1 MCDLAETYHLFDM
14 TALPPSKVAVLVS
27 GLGPDSRSKKKTSG
41 MQNEL
46 PESLATAMIID
57 KLTNV
62 CWLLSNTSG
71 KDYPPQLTDWVLGR
85 EHKHDQQKGVMRF
98 DSAEEFF
105 EARYGGKKWQ
115 KE

>member
-1 MCDLAETYHLFDM
+1 M

-27 GLGPDSRSKKKTSG
+27 GFRADSRTKKKISG
-41 MQNEL
+41 VKNEL
-46 PESLATAMIID
+46 PESLACAMIID

-62 CWLLSNTSG
+62 CWLLSNNSG
-71 KDYPPQLTDWVLGR
+71 NDYPPRLVDWVLGR
-85 EHKHDQQKGVMRF
+85 EAEHVQQKGVKQF
-98 DSAEEFF
+98 SSAEEFF